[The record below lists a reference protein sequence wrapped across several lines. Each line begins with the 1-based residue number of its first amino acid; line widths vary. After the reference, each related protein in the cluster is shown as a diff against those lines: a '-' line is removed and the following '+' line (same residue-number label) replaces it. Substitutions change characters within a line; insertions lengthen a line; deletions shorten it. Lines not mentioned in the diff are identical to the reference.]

1 MSEIGPLKDIAVKI
15 CRDKNPESAI
25 GSGFFISPIEIATC
39 HHVLSTEQKKIV
51 GQFWCQRY
59 GSQYWIRATPIYQ
72 ECDEIMDKALLS
84 VPDNHFDFLNE
95 WDGQSKDFVSIG
107 FDSKIERYGIEFST
121 VKGKISGCC
130 SSSGE
135 NRLQLSVIE
144 GAIQEG
150 RSGSPVW
157 SVDQNSIVGM
167 IAKVFPEAKGF
178 DAVTAISISDIISDL
193 ERGDRSRYYYHE
205 IEGSSQSGQ
214 GKPSKRDNSSIDT
227 QVFRDSIERDLEE
240 FYSTHDKNDP
250 FQRLAWLIREHET
263 ILGESII
270 RPPLNEIISISDAGA
285 IFKNCVQM
293 LYDYQDLQI
302 ENRFPDSIIEKLN
315 QNFCYMVLDIDEWS
329 YSNNRR
335 IFIDEMKKWLRFSKS
350 GFPAMQTSNSLAYAL
365 NKFHKARKELEDP
378 SIDIE
383 SVAEKVRSVFARS
396 ERLLQ
401 HLLSFYEY
409 AIYGK
414 SLETEKDMNFIYYVQ
429 QLNRLDQAI
438 AIACKCTKPKDANQ
452 EQESNFGSVFKRQR
466 LFLNQMETNDV
477 METVREGNHIMVPV
491 REGNQ
496 INLKKLN
503 IEEQSMFIESLN
515 EIIKLKE
522 LYEYENCSRD
532 FLHPN
537 NFDNV
542 LDGAIKI
549 LVSFIELWGSSEKN
563 IFPKV
568 VFIRRIMQVDLNR
581 IRLDYTST
589 SKSSPERIWI
599 EAKSLPA
606 YILQLLGKEVYL
618 WILHEDAGIVS
629 KLLLYPVDEELWEA
643 IK

>member
-1 MSEIGPLKDIAVKI
+1 MSEIGPLTDIAVKI

-25 GSGFFISPIEIATC
+25 GSGFFISPIKIATC
-39 HHVLSTEQKKIV
+39 HHVLSTEKKIG

-72 ECDEIMDKALLS
+72 ECDEMMDKALLS
-84 VPDNHFDFLNE
+84 VTDNHFDFLND

-107 FDSKIERYGIEFST
+107 FDSKIDRYGMEFST

-130 SSSGE
+130 SCSCK

-144 GAIQEG
+144 GAIQKG

-193 ERGDRSRYYYHE
+193 EREDKSSYYYHA
-205 IEGSSQSGQ
+205 IEGPSQSGQ
-214 GKPSKRDNSSIDT
+214 GKPSKRDISPIDI
-227 QVFRDSIERDLEE
+227 QVFRDSIESDLDE
-240 FYSTHDKNDP
+240 FYSTHDKNNP
-250 FQRLAWLIREHET
+250 FQRLAWLILEHET

-270 RPPLNEIISISDAGA
+270 GPTLNEIISISDADA

-293 LYDYQDLQI
+293 LYDYQELQI
-302 ENRFPDSIIEKLN
+302 EHRFPDSIVEKLDK
-315 QNFCYMVLDIDEWS
+315 NFCNMVLDIDEWS

-350 GFPAMQTSNSLAYAL
+350 GIPAMQTSNSLAYAL

-378 SIDIE
+378 SIDTE
-383 SVAEKVRSVFARS
+383 SIAEKVRSAFARS

-409 AIYGK
+409 SIYGK
-414 SLETEKDMNFIYYVQ
+414 NLETEKDKNFIYYVQ

-438 AIACKCTKPKDANQ
+438 AIACKCSEPKDANQ
-452 EQESNFGSVFKRQR
+452 AQESNFGSVFKRQR
-466 LFLNQMETNDV
+466 LFQNQMETNGV
-477 METVREGNHIMVPV
+477 METVREGNQIMVPV
-491 REGNQ
+491 KEGNQ
-496 INLKKLN
+496 INLKKLD
-503 IEEQSMFIESLN
+503 IKEQSMFIKSLN

-542 LDGAIKI
+542 VDGAIKI
-549 LVSFIELWGSSEKN
+549 LVSFIELWESSEKN

-568 VFIRRIMQVDLNR
+568 VFILRIMQVDLNR

-589 SKSSPERIWI
+589 SKSSSERIWI

-606 YILQLLGKEVYL
+606 YTIQLLGKEVYL

-629 KLLLYPVDEELWEA
+629 KLLLYPVDEEMWEA

>member
-1 MSEIGPLKDIAVKI
+1 MSEIGPLRDIAVKI
-15 CRDKNPESAI
+15 CKDKNPESAI
-25 GSGFFISPIEIATC
+25 GSGFFISPKEIATC
-39 HHVLSTEQKKIV
+39 HHVLSTEQKKIE

-84 VPDNHFDFLNE
+84 VPDNHFDFLND

-107 FDSKIERYGIEFST
+107 FDSEKERYGTQFST

-130 SSSGE
+130 SSSGK
-135 NRLQLSVIE
+135 NLLQLSVIE
-144 GAIQEG
+144 GAIQKG

-167 IAKVFPEAKGF
+167 IANVFPESKGF
-178 DAVTAISISDIISDL
+178 DAVAAISISDIISDL
-193 ERGDRSRYYYHE
+193 ERGDVSSYYYHA

-214 GKPSKRDNSSIDT
+214 GKPSKRDNSPIDT
-227 QVFRDSIERDLEE
+227 QVFRDSIESDLEE
-240 FYSTHDKNDP
+240 FYSTHDKMNP
-250 FQRLAWLIREHET
+250 FQRLAWLILEHET
-263 ILGESII
+263 ILAEPIMRSTIT
-270 RPPLNEIISISDAGA
+270 EINSISDADA

-293 LYDYQDLQI
+293 LYDYQELQI
-302 ENRFPDSIIEKLN
+302 DHRFPDSIIEKLN
-315 QNFCYMVLDIDEWS
+315 QNFCNMVLDIDEWS
-329 YSNNRR
+329 YSNNKR

-378 SIDIE
+378 SIDLENIR
-383 SVAEKVRSVFARS
+383 ATVRSAFARS

-401 HLLSFYEY
+401 HLLLFYKY

-414 SLETEKDMNFIYYVQ
+414 NIETEKDKNFIYYVQ

-438 AIACKCTKPKDANQ
+438 AIACKCSKPKDANQ
-452 EQESNFGSVFKRQR
+452 EQENNFGSVFKRQR
-466 LFLNQMETNDV
+466 LFQNQMETNDV
-477 METVREGNHIMVPV
+477 IVPV
-491 REGNQ
+491 KEGNQ

-503 IEEQSMFIESLN
+503 IKEQSMFIESLN

-522 LYEYENCSRD
+522 FYEYENCSTD
-532 FLHPN
+532 FLHQN

-549 LVSFIELWGSSEKN
+549 LISFIGLWESSEKN

-589 SKSSPERIWI
+589 SKSSSERIWI

-606 YILQLLGKEVYL
+606 YTFQLLGKEVYL

-629 KLLLYPVDEELWEA
+629 KLLLFPVDEELWEA
-643 IK
+643 LK